1 MCKNNKIS
9 DEFWD
14 LYKSEF
20 KKDLHSLKITIEKFN
35 KLIESKNKDA
45 TTETN

>member
-9 DEFWD
+9 DEFLD

-35 KLIESKNKDA
+35 KLIEYKNKDA